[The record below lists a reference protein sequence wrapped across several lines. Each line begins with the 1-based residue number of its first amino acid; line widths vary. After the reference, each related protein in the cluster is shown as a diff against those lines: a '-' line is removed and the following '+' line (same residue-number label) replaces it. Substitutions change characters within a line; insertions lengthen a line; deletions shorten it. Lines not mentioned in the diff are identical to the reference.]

1 MGGGRGKKKQRKETK
16 FLRPLSS
23 LLRENG
29 YVYYEAR
36 FGTSFEWFFF
46 FVSVASF
53 STYNTDTTASNGPPS
68 PNIRGRIFTNPP
80 TNLARSKEAIGII
93 PVLAWNSMTHFER
106 DEASRA
112 LRGPNYSGM
121 SITGRRGTIH
131 HVHSLDCIH
140 RTVGMGWE
148 ERPPGGSGNRL
159 SSIKQKKQTILS
171 IWWL

>member
-1 MGGGRGKKKQRKETK
+1 MGGGRGKKKVEKRNKIPSSSIESPSRER
-16 FLRPLSS
+16 LRI
-23 LLRENG
+23 LR
-29 YVYYEAR
+29 
-36 FGTSFEWFFF
+36 GTIWNEFRMVFFF

-53 STYNTDTTASNGPPS
+53 STHNTDTTASNGPPS
-68 PNIRGRIFTNPP
+68 PNIRGRIFTNPH

-159 SSIKQKKQTILS
+159 SSIKQKK
-171 IWWL
+171 